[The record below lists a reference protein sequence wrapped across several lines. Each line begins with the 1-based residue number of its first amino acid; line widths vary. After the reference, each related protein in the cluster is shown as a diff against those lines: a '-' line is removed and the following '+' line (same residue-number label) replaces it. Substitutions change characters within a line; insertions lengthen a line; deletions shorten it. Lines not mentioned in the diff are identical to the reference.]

1 MATVFEPI
9 RPVPPI
15 TTIFMGYPACRRFKA
30 ATLAKYL
37 RGFPHR
43 RKHRGGRLG
52 STELCNARGI
62 RGSRGGNV
70 SIERRRR
77 DAEVT
82 PMPGLASLALTASM
96 SSPLRP
102 GDWFLAVTTIGH
114 EPSLRLD
121 YREGST
127 AAVRGGSPD
136 VGNWHKPESASEL
149 RSGRWRMITGRS
161 ATLQQC
167 NS

>member
-30 ATLAKYL
+30 ATLAKNL

-43 RKHRGGRLG
+43 RKHRGGQLG

-62 RGSRGGNV
+62 RGSCGGNV

-77 DAEVT
+77 ADGGT
-82 PMPGLASLALTASM
+82 PLQGLGDTASEAHQ
-96 SSPLRP
+96 SHTP
-102 GDWFLAVTTIGH
+102 
-114 EPSLRLD
+114 
-121 YREGST
+121 
-127 AAVRGGSPD
+127 
-136 VGNWHKPESASEL
+136 
-149 RSGRWRMITGRS
+149 
-161 ATLQQC
+161 
-167 NS
+167 